1 MGQEEELRRES
12 FLLRAADGFVKPASG
27 SRLLGPRGF
36 AAFADADLTAPG
48 PAPDVTGETLLDDGR
63 LLVVRLDEVDETT
76 SPTSWQVAMGLA
88 WTAHLAVLLAA
99 VVGGVRCARQRLRR
113 NLSG

>member
-1 MGQEEELRRES
+1 MSIYQ
-12 FLLRAADGFVKPASG
+12 
-27 SRLLGPRGF
+27 GPPIFGVG
-36 AAFADADLTAPG
+36 AVATDLTAPG
-48 PAPDVTGETLLDDGR
+48 PAPDVAGETLLDDGR
-63 LLVVRLDEVDETT
+63 LRVVRLDEVDETT

-99 VVGGVRCARQRLRR
+99 VVTGVRCARQRLRR